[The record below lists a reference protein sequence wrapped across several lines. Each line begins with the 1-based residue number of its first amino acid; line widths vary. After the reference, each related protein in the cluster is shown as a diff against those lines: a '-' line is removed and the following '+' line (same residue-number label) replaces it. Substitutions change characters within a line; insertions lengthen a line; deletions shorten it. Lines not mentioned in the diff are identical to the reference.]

1 MAHRVNHRPIG
12 RPSRFTQELQDK
24 IVAGVRMG
32 LAMCVASE
40 LAGVPERTFRDWMAW
55 GRDGREPYATFA
67 HAVEKG
73 IAESEAQLLS
83 TIKDASKKEWT
94 AAAWIMERRFPERW
108 ARREALKIGL
118 DKEAAVQAGQ
128 AIALLRE
135 KLRRMTGEEDL

>member
-1 MAHRVNHRPIG
+1 MAHRVTGRPIG

-32 LAMCVASE
+32 LTKCVASE
-40 LAGVPERTFRDWMAW
+40 LAGVPVGTFKDWMAW
-55 GRDGREPYATFA
+55 GLDGREPYAAFSA
-67 HAVEKG
+67 AIQKAV
-73 IAESEAQLLS
+73 AESEAMLLS